1 MSGLIV
7 GLVLRTPITKVFNS
21 EAKFVAAVYADHA
34 WEDGTHAYPA
44 VATVASIT
52 GYAER
57 TVQRYVH
64 ALVKIG
70 MLIPDGQGPRG
81 TNRYSFPLEAGKDGS
96 VRLAYSGGDTVTPP
110 ASVEKPADS
119 GDSQTPR
126 QADGG
131 DRDSGDRDSGDSLTP
146 EQLTRQSLVV
156 VVNAGDIAKKYEQE
170 FGGLTPMIADMI
182 QDDCKTYPVDWIP
195 EAMQIAVEANKRDW
209 RYVRGILKRC
219 AEKNMRPS
227 LNKLE
232 KPNGNTRPN
241 QKGKPASASHT
252 TRRAGSKPENSR
264 PGDDGPEHQ
273 PADDPQAA
281 QRHRERWQ
289 RLRQRAKVPAV

>member
-7 GLVLRTPITKVFNS
+7 GLVLRTPITKFFNS
-21 EAKFVAAVYADHA
+21 EAKFVATVYADHA
-34 WEDGTHAYPA
+34 WEDGTHAYPS
-44 VATVASIT
+44 VATVAAIT

-64 ALVKIG
+64 ALVEMG
-70 MLIPDGQGPRG
+70 MLVPDGQGPRG
-81 TNRYSFPLEAGKDGS
+81 TNRYKFPLEAGKDGS
-96 VRLAYSGGDTVTPP
+96 VRLAFMGGVTV
-110 ASVEKPADS
+110 
-119 GDSQTPR
+119 TPR

-131 DRDSGDRDSGDSLTP
+131 DRDSGVIPSGVSVTP
-146 EQLTRQSLVV
+146 EQLNHQNLVV
-156 VVNAGDIAKKYEQE
+156 VVNAGEIAKKYEQE
-170 FGGLTPMIADMI
+170 FGALTPMVSDMI

-232 KPNGNTRPN
+232 KQNGNSGTDNHKRT
-241 QKGKPASASHT
+241 GKAESPAYTPDDHAAAERVRK
-252 TRRAGSKPENSR
+252 RRATM
-264 PGDDGPEHQ
+264 
-273 PADDPQAA
+273 
-281 QRHRERWQ
+281 
-289 RLRQRAKVPAV
+289 PAV